1 MISYAAAMDAVIAT
15 LAAEGGCTPA
25 DLTSGAVRLFA
36 KPAGERPPLARR
48 YWTTEPTFAAVSL
61 GRGAVLTASVEILT
75 DVASTFRGAN
85 REQVFEPERLAEASE
100 LLRERGRVVY
110 GPYPRLVCGDDT
122 LRRRDPPPGYRVVVE
137 EEPGEGRIDSLELV
151 RWPNAISPRR
161 SVPTAAL
168 ALAVRDEEIVGVAA
182 TSIDNAQLWQI
193 GIDVAAPYQGLGIGA
208 ALTSALARHILQ
220 CGAAPFYGAAPA
232 NLPSINT
239 ALAAGFRL
247 AWVEA
252 FAAPAGRW

>member
-1 MISYAAAMDAVIAT
+1 MIAYAAAMDAVVAT
-15 LAAEGGCTPA
+15 LAAEGGCAPE
-25 DLTSGAVRLFA
+25 DLTSGEVRLFA

-61 GRGAVLTASVEILT
+61 GRGAVLTASAEILA
-75 DVASTFRGAN
+75 DVSATFRGAN
-85 REQVFEPERLAEASE
+85 REQVFEPDRLAAVSA
-100 LLRERGRVVY
+100 LLRPRGRTIY
-110 GPYPRLVCGDDT
+110 GPYPRLLCGGDT
-122 LRRRDPPPGYRVVVE
+122 LCRRDAPPGIEIAVE
-137 EEPGEGRIDSLELV
+137 KEPADARIEALEPL
-151 RWPNAISPRR
+151 RWPNAISSRR

-168 ALAVRDEEIVGVAA
+168 ALATHDDAVVGVAA
-182 TSIDNAQLWQI
+182 TSIDNEHLWQI
-193 GIDVAAPYQGLGIGA
+193 GIDVAEPHWGLGIGA
-208 ALTSALARHILQ
+208 ALTVALARYILEA
-220 CGAAPFYGAAPA
+220 GAAPFYGAAPA